1 MNKLW
6 EENLVSNALQE
17 KVALKIEQLG
27 VAEEKSV
34 AQNTLYAVTKRK
46 LNSVEAQLD
55 AAKERIQYLS
65 RECED
70 YSNLLNKDVVRLR
83 DDVREELQKNFLFE
97 FQRNLPDL
105 TKARTEGKS

>member
-6 EENLVSNALQE
+6 EENLVSNALQD

-46 LNSVEAQLD
+46 LNSVEMQLD
-55 AAKERIQYLS
+55 AAKERIQFLTQ
-65 RECED
+65 ELED
-70 YSNLLNKDVVRLR
+70 LSNLMNKDVIQLR
-83 DDVREELQKNFLFE
+83 DDVKEEL
-97 FQRNLPDL
+97 
-105 TKARTEGKS
+105 

>member
-6 EENLVSNALQE
+6 EENLVSNALQD

-46 LNSVEAQLD
+46 LNSVE
-55 AAKERIQYLS
+55 
-65 RECED
+65 
-70 YSNLLNKDVVRLR
+70 
-83 DDVREELQKNFLFE
+83 
-97 FQRNLPDL
+97 
-105 TKARTEGKS
+105 T